1 MGHIVKSK
9 EAGGTV
15 RREEVKLVIGN
26 LRLTLGMA
34 FALLPLNAVAV
45 RSEPAAPV
53 ASDWV
58 KGFDN
63 KARLVAGQAVRNG
76 QAGLYAGV
84 EVAMPEGWKT
94 YWRSPGDA
102 GGVPPDFDWQA
113 SENLASAD
121 VLYPAPHRLH
131 DKAGDAVGYKDGV
144 IFPVRLT
151 PKDATKPV
159 ILHGK
164 VEYGL
169 CKDICIPAEAD
180 LKVVIP
186 PNVGASA
193 ELTETLARVPQKS
206 PRSGVDPKLAAWH
219 LDQST
224 EKPKLVLNVETAFP
238 DNADAFIVA
247 PGGTYIPLPRR
258 VANASGK
265 AVFEVDLSD
274 GVDIKDL
281 KEKPLT
287 VTMVDGKGQSETT
300 ITLK

>member
-1 MGHIVKSK
+1 MN
-9 EAGGTV
+9 
-15 RREEVKLVIGN
+15 GN
-26 LRLTLGMA
+26 LRLTIGMA
-34 FALLPLNAVAV
+34 FACLSLNAAAAL
-45 RSEPAAPV
+45 SEPAASV

-63 KARLVAGQAVRNG
+63 QARLVAGQAVRDG
-76 QAGLYAGV
+76 ETGLYAGV

-94 YWRSPGDA
+94 YWRAPGDA
-102 GGVPPDFDWQA
+102 GGVPPYFDWQA

-121 VLYPAPHRLH
+121 VLYPAPHRLS
-131 DKAGDAVGYKDGV
+131 DKTGDAVGYKGGV
-144 IFPVRLT
+144 IFPVRLI

-164 VEYGL
+164 IEYGL

-193 ELTETLARVPQKS
+193 ELTDTLARVPQKN
-206 PRSGVDPKLAAWH
+206 PRSGVDPKLDTWH
-219 LDQST
+219 FVESSP
-224 EKPKLVLNVETAFP
+224 KPKLVLNVETAFP
-238 DNADAFIVA
+238 DKADAFVVA
-247 PGGTYIPLPRR
+247 PGGIYVPLPKR
-258 VANASGK
+258 VANESGK

-274 GVDIKDL
+274 DVDIKNL
-281 KEKPLT
+281 KGKPLT

>member
-1 MGHIVKSK
+1 MIGDLRIV
-9 EAGGTV
+9 AGV
-15 RREEVKLVIGN
+15 SV
-26 LRLTLGMA
+26 A
-34 FALLPLNAVAV
+34 FLALSAVAAL
-45 RSEPAAPV
+45 SQSATPV

-63 KARLVAGQAVRNG
+63 KARLLAGTAVRDG
-76 QAGLYAGV
+76 QSGLYAGV

-94 YWRSPGDA
+94 YWRAPGDA

-131 DKAGDAVGYKDGV
+131 DKAGDAVGYKNGV

-159 ILHGK
+159 VLHGK

-169 CKDICIPAEAD
+169 CKDICIPAEAE

-186 PNVGASA
+186 PDVGASS
-193 ELTETLARVPQKS
+193 ELTETLARVPQKE
-206 PRSGVDPKLAAWH
+206 PRSGIDPKLAAWH
-219 LDQST
+219 LDET
-224 EKPKLVLNVETAFP
+224 AGKAKLVLNIETISP
-238 DNADAFIVA
+238 DKVDAFVVA
-247 PGGTYIPLPRR
+247 PGGAYVPLPKR
-258 VANASGK
+258 VAGAAGK
-265 AVFEVDLSD
+265 AVFEVDLTD

-281 KEKPLT
+281 KGKPLT

-300 ITLK
+300 ITIE

>member
-1 MGHIVKSK
+1 VN
-9 EAGGTV
+9 
-15 RREEVKLVIGN
+15 GN
-26 LRLTLGMA
+26 TRLTIGMA
-34 FALLPLNAVAV
+34 FACLSLHAATA
-45 RSEPAAPV
+45 RSEPAASV

-63 KARLVAGQAVRNG
+63 QARLVAGQAVHDG
-76 QAGLYAGV
+76 ETGLYAGV

-94 YWRSPGDA
+94 YWRAPGDA
-102 GGVPPDFDWQA
+102 GGVPPDFDWKA
-113 SENLASAD
+113 SENLESAD
-121 VLYPAPHRLH
+121 VLYPAPHRLS
-131 DKAGDAVGYKDGV
+131 DKAGDAVGYKGGV
-144 IFPVRLT
+144 IFPVRLI

-193 ELTETLARVPQKS
+193 ELTDTLARVPQKK
-206 PRSGVDPKLAAWH
+206 PRSGVDPKLDAWH
-219 LDQST
+219 FIET
-224 EKPKLVLNVETAFP
+224 APKPKLVLNVETAFP
-238 DNADAFIVA
+238 EKADAFVVA
-247 PGGTYIPLPRR
+247 PGGTYLPLPKR
-258 VANASGK
+258 VANESGK

-274 GVDIKDL
+274 DVDIKDL
-281 KEKPLT
+281 KGKPLT
-287 VTMVDGKGQSETT
+287 VTMVDCKGQSETT

>member
-1 MGHIVKSK
+1 MIQ
-9 EAGGTV
+9 
-15 RREEVKLVIGN
+15 KLAIA
-26 LRLTLGMA
+26 MSA
-34 FALLPLNAVAV
+34 AVAALSLV
-45 RSEPAAPV
+45 AVAARSEPSAPV

-63 KARLVAGQAVRNG
+63 QARLVAGQASRDG
-76 QAGLYAGV
+76 KTDLYAGV

-131 DKAGDAVGYKDGV
+131 DKAGDAIGYKDSV

-159 ILHGK
+159 VLHGK

-169 CKDICIPAEAD
+169 CKDICIPAEAE

-186 PNVGASA
+186 PDVGPSA
-193 ELTETLARVPQKS
+193 KLSDTLARVPQSK
-206 PRSGVDPKLAAWH
+206 PRSGIDPKLADWRFDTQEEKAKLI
-219 LDQST
+219 LD
-224 EKPKLVLNVETAFP
+224 VETASP
-238 DNADAFIVA
+238 DRADAFVVA
-247 PGGTYIPLPRR
+247 PGGIYVPLPRR
-258 VANASGK
+258 IAAESGK
-265 AVFEVDLSD
+265 AVFEVDLAAD
-274 GVDIKDL
+274 GVDLKDL
-281 KEKPLT
+281 KGKPLT

-300 ITLK
+300 ITLD

>member
-1 MGHIVKSK
+1 
-9 EAGGTV
+9 
-15 RREEVKLVIGN
+15 VIGN
-26 LRLTLGMA
+26 LRLTIGTA
-34 FALLPLNAVAV
+34 FAVLSLNAAAV
-45 RSEPAAPV
+45 RSEPAMPV

-63 KARLVAGQAVRNG
+63 KARLVAGQAARDG
-76 QAGLYAGV
+76 QTGLYAGV

-102 GGVPPDFDWQA
+102 GGVPPAFDWQA

-144 IFPVRLT
+144 IFPVRLI
-151 PKDATKPV
+151 PKDATKPI
-159 ILHGK
+159 ILRGK

-169 CKDICIPAEAD
+169 CKDICIPAEVD
-180 LKVVIP
+180 LNVVIP
-186 PNVGASA
+186 ADVGTSA
-193 ELTETLARVPQKS
+193 ELTDTLARVPQQNA
-206 PRSGVDPKLAAWH
+206 RSGVDPKLDTWH
-219 LDQST
+219 LVEST
-224 EKPKLVLNVETAFP
+224 AKPKLVLNVETAFP
-238 DNADAFIVA
+238 DKADAFIVA
-247 PGGTYIPLPRR
+247 PGGIYVPLPKR

-274 GVDIKDL
+274 GIDINQL
-281 KEKPLT
+281 KGKPLT

>member
-1 MGHIVKSK
+1 M
-9 EAGGTV
+9 
-15 RREEVKLVIGN
+15 IGN
-26 LRLTLGMA
+26 LRLAIGTA
-34 FALLPLNAVAV
+34 FAFLSLNAAAAL
-45 RSEPAAPV
+45 SEPAVPV

-63 KARLVAGQAVRNG
+63 KARLVAGQAVRDG
-76 QAGLYAGV
+76 QTGLYAGV

-121 VLYPAPHRLH
+121 VLYPAPHRLR

-144 IFPVRLT
+144 IFPVRLI

-169 CKDICIPAEAD
+169 CKDICIPAEVD

-186 PNVGASA
+186 PNVGTSA
-193 ELTETLARVPQKS
+193 ELTDTLARVPLNS
-206 PRSGVDPKLAAWH
+206 PRAGVDPKLDAWH

-224 EKPKLVLNVETAFP
+224 EKPKLVLNVGTAFP

-247 PGGTYIPLPRR
+247 PGGIYVPLPKR
-258 VANASGK
+258 VANAAGK

-274 GVDIKDL
+274 DVDINNL
-281 KEKPLT
+281 KGKPLT